1 MSVERATGRV
11 LVVEDD
17 ISIAGVLADVLEDEG
32 YEVAV
37 SDDGDALAL
46 AVADP
51 PGLVLLD
58 AMMPRMDGPEV
69 CRLLQAD
76 PRTREVPVVFVTALQ
91 PEVLA
96 RRARGCTYQGLIRKP
111 FTLDDVLAAVRR
123 HLPD

>member
-17 ISIAGVLADVLEDEG
+17 FAIAGVLADVLEDEG
-32 YEVAV
+32 YAVAV
-37 SDDGDALAL
+37 SDDGEALAL
-46 AVADP
+46 ALADP
-51 PGLVLLD
+51 PELILLD

-69 CRLLQAD
+69 CRRLRAD

-96 RRARGCTYQGLIRKP
+96 RRVGGCTYQGLIWP
-111 FTLDDVLAAVRR
+111 AFTMSLG
-123 HLPD
+123 

>member
-17 ISIAGVLADVLEDEG
+17 FAIAGVLADVLEDEG
-32 YEVAV
+32 YAVAV
-37 SDDGDALAL
+37 SDNGDAVAVAL
-46 AVADP
+46 AEP

-69 CRLLQAD
+69 CRRLRAD
-76 PRTREVPVVFVTALQ
+76 PRTRDVPVVFVTAL
-91 PEVLA
+91 PGEVLA
-96 RRARGCTYQGLIRKP
+96 RRADGCTYQGLIRKP

-123 HLPD
+123 YLPD